1 MQKIKVNQN
10 LMMNSIQ
17 NLLMIMIMIMI
28 ITRTIITTK
37 MEMGIP

>member
-17 NLLMIMIMIMI
+17 NLLMIMIMI

>member
-17 NLLMIMIMIMI
+17 NLLMMMMTMI